1 MKQRLISEILYR
13 YDQTEIL
20 QKQIRELIDINNS
33 FMLKNEQIKNKI
45 KNKYILTD
53 NELNIILT
61 YRIKYGYH
69 NPVYIQIRDENL
81 VINLD
86 NEYISLSRSNIYLN
100 DYRSKIAFISP
111 ENIYFN
117 QQNNTKLPWYKLY

>member
-13 YDQTEIL
+13 HDQTEIL
-20 QKQIRELIDINNS
+20 QKQIKELIDINNS
-33 FMLKNEQIKNKI
+33 FMLNNKQIKNRI

-53 NELNIILT
+53 DELNIILT

-69 NPVYIQIRDENL
+69 DPVYIQIRDENL

-86 NEYISLSRSNIYLN
+86 NEFINLSRSNIYLN
-100 DYRSKIAFISP
+100 DYRNKIFYISP

-117 QQNNTKLPWYKLY
+117 HHNNTKLPWYKLY

>member
-1 MKQRLISEILYR
+1 MKQRLTSEILYR
-13 YDQTEIL
+13 YDQIEIL
-20 QKQIRELIDINNS
+20 QKQIKELININNS

-53 NELNIILT
+53 DELKTILT

-69 NPVYIQIRDENL
+69 DPVYIQIRDENL

-86 NEYISLSRSNIYLN
+86 NELINLSRSNIYLKDCKN
-100 DYRSKIAFISP
+100 KIIYISP

-117 QQNNTKLPWYKLY
+117 QLNNTKLPWYK